1 MVKVYLVESE
11 HVSDCEVV
19 RKERRAFSES
29 QKNEARKFFNEEKRA
44 YESMAIANGWEH
56 EKSEDCVEYFE
67 EGYYAHNHASVTITE
82 IEVEE

>member
-1 MVKVYLVESE
+1 MIKVFLVESK
-11 HVSDCEVV
+11 HVSDCQVIRNEKRVFTE
-19 RKERRAFSES
+19 KEKAME
-29 QKNEARKFFNEEKRA
+29 FFNEEKRA
-44 YESMAIANGWEH
+44 YERIAIANEWAH